1 MIRIADYP
9 QLRDAA
15 WYIAENAQFTDEEA
29 LAFYER
35 NWKYIEE
42 DKLQPDELALINRL
56 VKEVGHGI
64 LNV

>member
-9 QLRDAA
+9 QLKDAA
-15 WYIAENAQFTDEEA
+15 WYIAENALFTDEEA

-42 DKLQPDELALINRL
+42 DKLQPNELALIHRL
-56 VKEVGHGI
+56 VDEIGHGI